1 MLVLAIETATHHSSV
16 VLIDGERELA
26 AWREVTR
33 QDLCQRLAAE
43 VARALVSAARE
54 FSGLQLVAVGL
65 GPGSFTSVRI
75 GMATAKGIA
84 FARGVPLVGVP
95 SLEAMVWQA
104 RHGVSGLVRPV
115 TDAKRGELYTA
126 LYRVHGDEIEQVE
139 QESVTTASD
148 LMAHLSSSG
157 EAVTIVGERSALAEE
172 DVARFGDMMWP
183 EAVWPDAA
191 AVAELGVRRYTQT
204 GEDAVGP
211 LRPIYVRMS
220 YAEESRKLD
229 LGLR

>member
-16 VLIDGERELA
+16 VVTDGERELA

-43 VARALVSAARE
+43 VGRALLSAGCE
-54 FSGLQLVAVGL
+54 FSDLQLVAVGL

-84 FARGVPLVGVP
+84 LARGIPLVGIP
-95 SLEAMVWQA
+95 SLMAMTWQA
-104 RHGVSGLVRPV
+104 RAHVSGLVCPV

-126 LYRVHGDEIEQVE
+126 LYQVQRDDVEQVE
-139 QESVTTASD
+139 KESVATASD
-148 LMAHLSSSG
+148 LMARLSSHRVP
-157 EAVTIVGERSALAEE
+157 VTIVGERAALADE
-172 DVARFGDMMWP
+172 DVARFGDMMWR

-191 AVAELGVRRYTQT
+191 DVADLGARRYNQT
-204 GEDAVGP
+204 GGDAVGP

>member
-16 VLIDGERELA
+16 VVTDGERELA

-43 VARALVSAARE
+43 VGRALVSAGRGFGE
-54 FSGLQLVAVGL
+54 LRLVAVGL

-75 GMATAKGIA
+75 GMATTKGIA

-95 SLEAMVWQA
+95 SLEAMVWQV

-115 TDAKRGELYTA
+115 TDAKRSELYTA
-126 LYRVHGDEIEQVE
+126 LYRVHGGEIEQAE

-148 LMAHLSSSG
+148 LMAHLSGSS
-157 EAVTIVGERSALAEE
+157 EAVTVVGERSALAEE
-172 DVARFGDMMWP
+172 DVARFGDMMWR

>member
-1 MLVLAIETATHHSSV
+1 MLVLAIETATHHASV
-16 VLIDGERELA
+16 VIRDGERELA
-26 AWREVTR
+26 AWREVTH

-43 VARALVSAARE
+43 VSGALLSAGRGFADLE
-54 FSGLQLVAVGL
+54 LVAVGL

-84 FARGVPLVGVP
+84 FARGIPLVGVP
-95 SLEAMVWQA
+95 SLQAMAWGA
-104 RHGVSGLVRPV
+104 RHDLSGLVCPV
-115 TDAKRGELYTA
+115 TDAKRSELYTA
-126 LYRVHGDEIEQVE
+126 LYRVQGDDVQQLEK
-139 QESVTTASD
+139 ESVATASD
-148 LMAHLSSSG
+148 LVARLSG
-157 EAVTIVGERSALAEE
+157 LREPVTVVGEPAMLTGD
-172 DVARFGDMMWP
+172 DVARFGDMIWR
-183 EAVWPDAA
+183 EALWPDAA
-191 AVAELGVRRYTQT
+191 AVADMGARRYNQT